1 MTWPPQRIICLSEET
16 AETLYLLGE
25 DARIVG
31 VCGYASR
38 PARIRDEKPRVG
50 AFTAEDMSS
59 IMVQRPDLV
68 LTSFDIQADIS
79 ALLIRAGVAV
89 HSFNQHDVQGIFD
102 MTACVGA
109 MVGRPD
115 RAAALIDG
123 WREKIEA
130 MRANPPARRPR
141 VWFEEWDEP
150 LIAGLGWVMELIEI
164 AGGIDIVSHLRHV
177 RSTRERIVTAAEIAA
192 ARPELILASWSSRT
206 AVRHNLVKE
215 IKAPLLLAPGP
226 AALTDGLDLI
236 RTAVLEAEAT
246 AQQDGAAR
254 VSA

>member
-1 MTWPPQRIICLSEET
+1 
-16 AETLYLLGE
+16 
-25 DARIVG
+25 
-31 VCGYASR
+31 
-38 PARIRDEKPRVG
+38 
-50 AFTAEDMSS
+50 
-59 IMVQRPDLV
+59 
-68 LTSFDIQADIS
+68 
-79 ALLIRAGVAV
+79 V

-192 ARPELILASWSSRT
+192 ARPELILASWSGKRVRPERIAARPGWNLLP